1 MKFDTFFTNGKYLM
15 VTHFI
20 ISLLLA
26 LGPPLKQFSL
36 VHPTSLTAHL
46 GDTARKPIVSI
57 EESRIDSMSL
67 LVIKDTVGSYDSLQ
81 LKLGKDYSQ
90 IFSFVFQQGL
100 HPGKTLATY
109 FSFANPVAFET
120 AVEVNRFP
128 ERALGRIEFKKT
140 EAGKVVIAHY
150 QGPYSQVSMAYDA
163 IRNFMKVSGEEPID
177 HPFEV
182 YLNNPSLVK
191 DPFDLKTDLYQR
203 LR

>member
-1 MKFDTFFTNGKYLM
+1 M

-90 IFSFVFQQGL
+90 I
-100 HPGKTLATY
+100 

>member
-46 GDTARKPIVSI
+46 GDTTRKPI
-57 EESRIDSMSL
+57 ESMSL

-109 FSFANPVAFET
+109 FS
-120 AVEVNRFP
+120 
-128 ERALGRIEFKKT
+128 
-140 EAGKVVIAHY
+140 
-150 QGPYSQVSMAYDA
+150 
-163 IRNFMKVSGEEPID
+163 
-177 HPFEV
+177 
-182 YLNNPSLVK
+182 
-191 DPFDLKTDLYQR
+191 
-203 LR
+203 